1 MSHQRH
7 QTQSLEGI
15 VKVQQHGRV
24 RVELVERARDRLG
37 LLMGRRMW
45 LLGDDLANL
54 PPLLARDVV

>member
-37 LLMGRRMW
+37 LLMGRWR
-45 LLGDDLANL
+45 
-54 PPLLARDVV
+54 